1 MPHWQG
7 QRGRISPPL
16 SLYCSCSLLMA
27 WKGDLLVLSLLGLSL
42 PTAPV
47 TGASCNNCV
56 GCPEYR
62 CGSCDCCERIH
73 KEYVGGDLNDGAAY
87 RKPDWRTCRTSC
99 ERDYPTARFFTS
111 NATGCWCKSS
121 NAVLQGRSNHMSGDL
136 NTCSV
141 TTSSTTT
148 PTTTTTTTTTT
159 TGPKSKTV
167 EFCAWIISTY
177 IVIEFS
183 PEELWIT

>member
-1 MPHWQG
+1 
-7 QRGRISPPL
+7 
-16 SLYCSCSLLMA
+16 MA

-42 PTAPV
+42 PTASV

-87 RKPDWRTCRTSC
+87 RKPDWQTCRTSC
-99 ERDYPTARFFTS
+99 ETDYPTARFFTR

>member
-1 MPHWQG
+1 
-7 QRGRISPPL
+7 
-16 SLYCSCSLLMA
+16 
-27 WKGDLLVLSLLGLSL
+27 
-42 PTAPV
+42 
-47 TGASCNNCV
+47 
-56 GCPEYR
+56 
-62 CGSCDCCERIH
+62 
-73 KEYVGGDLNDGAAY
+73 
-87 RKPDWRTCRTSC
+87 
-99 ERDYPTARFFTS
+99 
-111 NATGCWCKSS
+111 
-121 NAVLQGRSNHMSGDL
+121 MSGDL